1 MAVGITGNSLNIAVL
16 TRPSLYNHACSRYFL
31 ALACNN
37 LFYTSAILSYL
48 LLANG
53 YQLDVTKVSLISCKL
68 VTYVYQ
74 VCATS
79 SPFFIVLASID
90 RCYASST
97 SARVRKFSAVR
108 SFSLVRLGYA
118 QFALRICGTLATI
131 PFVIICEITAVLWC
145 LFNDKGKFYIVDKQ
159 LGSMSF
165 YSFDVI
171 VLASTG
177 AAYILKD
184 DQSSSSSAAGGT
196 KSKTSSMSSS
206 EEVPWISWFCGLR
219 GNEFFCETG
228 LNEQVSHY
236 RQALDM
242 ILDLEPD
249 DDLDNQDNPN

>member
-159 LGSMSF
+159 LGSMCMM
-165 YSFDVI
+165 I
-171 VLASTG
+171 E
-177 AAYILKD
+177 I
-184 DQSSSSSAAGGT
+184 
-196 KSKTSSMSSS
+196 
-206 EEVPWISWFCGLR
+206 VPWISWFCGLR